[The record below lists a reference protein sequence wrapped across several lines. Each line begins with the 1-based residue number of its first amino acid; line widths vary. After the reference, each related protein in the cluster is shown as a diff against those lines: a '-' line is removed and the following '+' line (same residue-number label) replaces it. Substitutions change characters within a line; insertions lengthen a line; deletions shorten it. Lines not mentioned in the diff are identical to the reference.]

1 MRIEGQRAR
10 NGRGLPAGN
19 RPQRWGALVTGGW
32 TPRFARMRYV
42 VTGLAPARIEV
53 RSSMGLDS
61 DKHPDFEISDALP
74 CVSDKQA
81 PAAHTGRRY
90 DDHRTTRRIY

>member
-10 NGRGLPAGN
+10 SVRGLPTGN
-19 RPQRWGALVTGGW
+19 RPQRWGALVIRGW

-42 VTGLAPARIEV
+42 VTGSVPARIEV

-61 DKHPDFEISDALP
+61 DKHPDLEISDALP

-81 PAAHTGRRY
+81 PAAHYG
-90 DDHRTTRRIY
+90 